1 VVLLDNRLTEINNFM
16 STLMGRVDDMDTH
29 VEELESIGDFNEL
42 HEEIQVVV
50 NSVLAGVNKEI
61 QAL

>member
-1 VVLLDNRLTEINNFM
+1 MDNRLTEINNFM
-16 STLMGRVDDMDTH
+16 STLMGRVNDMDTH